1 MKTETQ
7 IKSIIEEFK
16 RLKAPMHVLENF
28 QVFLSSYQEHSMNIV
43 NIDSVFVSFYEQLK
57 TINEKYIYDI
67 DHLFQS
73 KQENTEK
80 FSIEKETQRT
90 KYVES
95 LNQFDQ
101 DYVKQKKEI
110 ELKYQEEKRQLN
122 NDIKAYENE
131 KNKHE
136 TIINKQISEIKK
148 IYELKVLQIEQDSNI
163 KENEAKT
170 KYVGMI
176 HTIQEDINA
185 QEKEFDTLH
194 TQYLKNRETESTSHD
209 TDYIDIKSHYNI
221 VNKTLN
227 KYINSLKQKRN
238 DALALVDNKLQ
249 ESLIPI
255 ENSILQK
262 EEKIKKLKNERLLKR
277 EKEIKNLQER
287 KLVETERY
295 KDNQNKI
302 ITQTSEAVSILNSK
316 LSNYREITT
325 EKKRKI
331 VRDFQTKSMSS
342 KNETIQKN
350 RQLTQLDNDLN
361 QLIIKT
367 RKEIKY
373 KKAEGQLLLFEL
385 NKNYQILIADIEF
398 LIKKEL
404 YDTTYDLKKYD
415 IELKQ
420 HHELLQEQQQKLQ
433 EQRHFYQDS
442 IEAAYQKDVLSFETQ
457 INLASQSQERD
468 LGQLV
473 LDASI
478 DITHI
483 DKNILEIQSI
493 HTRKILKLQH
503 QIDLHQLQFD
513 NTIQTILLNKNQL
526 LDQASRTRDL
536 DLEELQLRL
545 DLKQETFDEQTANF
559 KHQLETLFIHYE
571 KDLFHH
577 ENRYEYQ
584 KENHK
589 LTHEYKS
596 LKRQYTL
603 NEYNDR
609 VSLRK
614 FHLDFSRSEHIIDI
628 HIDLFYTFIQKI
640 FDVQFQHVSL
650 LNLSV
655 QLLEQT
661 FHYHENPETMRH
673 MIDIVQ
679 TLNSELQLSF
689 KSSLKM
695 LKETFIDAYQTHF
708 ENARNVVLQMH
719 YKDAKIMNKHT
730 IDNLQKEK
738 AELVKKKYEFEVAM
752 KQSSTTKDDLALKRI
767 EKAYNKINT
776 DINSIEDQIKQHTHQ
791 ADADFNIFKS
801 KFNLWIQ
808 KKFTHITH
816 IISKIEKTEQ
826 STMHF
831 FDMTLQQNRKLSQTL
846 YYTNQIIFGVTKSI
860 QKQYMK
866 YIEQQQLKMYPIYQL
881 LLNYQK
887 DMKRALHDE
896 KQNKTILIENSIHD
910 WEQKQQQHQ
919 LSFDQE
925 NNFSRRTF
933 RESIVAKKNAVE
945 LKIANYHRDFQ
956 EAKDKRLR
964 SIQRL
969 ENLLQSFAS
978 KKTLTLDT
986 LEVNQQ
992 AIVEQEQHKLNHHIQ
1007 QLLTRQQKIM
1017 DNFDAETLKKQQ
1029 DYDEKILHALSSIE
1043 QRLVKYL
1050 TSVSKL
1056 REVYKDKM
1064 IDKTLHE
1071 TKINQN
1077 YKKRLVILKQK
1088 TSRLITEHKKEKRL
1102 HLIQLDKHEKREQV
1116 LLHKKHQSIEFW
1128 LKKSYQFKIKT
1139 LDFN

>member
-7 IKSIIEEFK
+7 LKTIIEEFK
-16 RLKAPMHVLENF
+16 RLKAPTYILENF
-28 QVFLSSYQEHSMNIV
+28 QVFLTSYQEHNLNKI
-43 NIDSVFVSFYEQLK
+43 NIDSLFISFYEQLK
-57 TINEKYIYDI
+57 TVNEKYIYDT
-67 DHLFQS
+67 DHLSQS

-80 FSIEKETQRT
+80 FSIEKETHRT
-90 KYVES
+90 TYVES

-101 DYVKQKKEI
+101 DYVKQKKDI
-110 ELKYQEEKRQLN
+110 ELKYQEEKKQLN

-131 KNKHE
+131 KNKNE
-136 TIINKQISEIKK
+136 TIVNKQISEIKK

-170 KYVGMI
+170 KYDGII

-185 QEKEFDTLH
+185 QEKEFTTLH
-194 TQYLKNRETESTSHD
+194 TQYLKNREKESTAHD

-227 KYINSLKQKRN
+227 KQINSLKQKRN
-238 DALALVDNKLQ
+238 DALAWVDKKLQ

-255 ENSILQK
+255 EKSILQK

-287 KLVETERY
+287 KILETERY

-385 NKNYQILIADIEF
+385 NKNHQILIADIEF

-433 EQRHFYQDS
+433 EQRHFFQDL

-483 DKNILEIQSI
+483 DKNILEIQST

-503 QIDLHQLQFD
+503 QIDLHQLQLE
-513 NTIQTILLNKNQL
+513 NIVQTILLNKNQL

-545 DLKQETFDEQTANF
+545 DLIQETFDEQTANL

-571 KDLFHH
+571 KDLFHL

-589 LTHEYKS
+589 LIHEFKS

-609 VSLRK
+609 VSLRR
-614 FHLDFSRSEHIIDI
+614 FHLDFSRSEQVIDI
-628 HIDLFYTFIQKI
+628 HINLFYTFIQKM
-640 FDVQFQHVSL
+640 FDVQLQHVSL
-650 LNLSV
+650 FNLSV

-689 KSSLKM
+689 KSSMKM

-719 YKDAKIMNKHT
+719 YKDAKIMSKHT
-730 IDNLQKEK
+730 INNLQKEK
-738 AELVKKKYEFEVAM
+738 AELVKKKYEFEVTM
-752 KQSSTTKDDLALKRI
+752 KQSSTSKDELALKRI
-767 EKAYNKINT
+767 EKSYNKINT
-776 DINSIEDQIKQHTHQ
+776 DINTIENQIKQHTHQ
-791 ADADFNIFKS
+791 SDADFNVFKS

-860 QKQYMK
+860 QKHYMK

-896 KQNKTILIENSIHD
+896 KQSKTILIETSIHE

-945 LKIANYHRDFQ
+945 LKITNYHRDFQ
-956 EAKDKRLR
+956 ESKDKRLR

-969 ENLLQSFAS
+969 ENLLQTFAS

-992 AIVEQEQHKLNHHIQ
+992 AIVDQEQQKLNHQIQ
-1007 QLLTRQQKIM
+1007 QLLTRQQKII

-1029 DYDEKILHALSSIE
+1029 DYDEKISHALSAIE

-1050 TSVSKL
+1050 NSVFKL
-1056 REVYKDKM
+1056 REVFKDKM

-1071 TKINQN
+1071 TKVNQN
-1077 YKKRLVILKQK
+1077 YKKRLVVLKQK
-1088 TSRLITEHKKEKRL
+1088 TSRLVSEHKKEKRL

-1116 LLHKKHQSIEFW
+1116 LLNKKHQSIEFW